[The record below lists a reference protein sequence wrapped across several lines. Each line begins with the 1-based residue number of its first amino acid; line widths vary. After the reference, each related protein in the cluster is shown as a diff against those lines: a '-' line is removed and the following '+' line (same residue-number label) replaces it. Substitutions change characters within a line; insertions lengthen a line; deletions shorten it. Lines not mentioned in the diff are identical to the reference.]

1 MRYSRMRYSRYVN
14 ARNNNRIFLNPPHVK
29 DANCDENKHIACATS
44 QVHSR
49 DYPFQ
54 TNNTMSCIV
63 MDFEMPE

>member
-1 MRYSRMRYSRYVN
+1 MRYSRYVN

-49 DYPFQ
+49 DYLFQ
-54 TNNTMSCIV
+54 QNQANVNAIDMNNV
-63 MDFEMPE
+63 H